1 MKHLIVKVIINAAAL
16 MFTASLIDGIY
27 VDGWGAVIVAS
38 IILGIINAVIR
49 PILLILTLP
58 LNVLTL
64 GLLTFVINGLMLKL
78 VSVVVGNG
86 FNIVGFWPAVVGA
99 IILSVVSTVLSW
111 LVD

>member
-1 MKHLIVKVIINAAAL
+1 MKHLLVKILINAVAL
-16 MFTASLIDGIY
+16 MFTANLIDGIY
-27 VDGWGAVIVAS
+27 VDGVGSVIIAA

-49 PILLILTLP
+49 PVLLILTLP

-64 GLLTFVINGLMLKL
+64 GLLTFAINGLMLKL
-78 VSVVVGNG
+78 VAVVVGG
-86 FNIVGFWPAVVGA
+86 FDIAGFWPAVVGA